1 MRQLAIVKCCIT
13 KRLSASVIWSPNW
26 RERREQFMNSE
37 NEMTGRSE
45 NASAAESFEHAGSGT
60 AGDEKSLP
68 ELARRSVETLVRE
81 GRVLEVPGVPV
92 DSLLGQPAACFVS
105 IKIGDGDLRGC
116 IGTVEPTR
124 TSLAEELIHNAI
136 SAATRD
142 PRFPPVETSELSQL
156 RYSVDVLS
164 PPEPARFAELNP
176 KTYGLIVEDER
187 GHRRGLLLPD
197 LEGVDSA
204 EQQLQITM
212 RKAGIPPGANVNLY
226 RFRVRRYGE

>member
-1 MRQLAIVKCCIT
+1 
-13 KRLSASVIWSPNW
+13 
-26 RERREQFMNSE
+26 MNE
-37 NEMTGRSE
+37 RSE
-45 NASAAESFEHAGSGT
+45 NAPAAESSARAGMDT
-60 AGDEKSLP
+60 AADERVLP
-68 ELARRSVETLVRE
+68 ELARRSVETFVRE
-81 GRVLEVPGVPV
+81 RRVLEAPRVAD
-92 DSLLGQPAACFVS
+92 DSLLSRPAACFVS
-105 IKIGDGDLRGC
+105 IKTDEGDLRGC

-124 TSLAEELIHNAI
+124 ESLASELIHNAI

-142 PRFPPVETSELSQL
+142 PRFLPVATSELPQL

-164 PPEPARFAELNP
+164 PPEPAQFEELNP

-187 GHRRGLLLPD
+187 GRRRGLLLPD

-212 RKAGIPPGANVNLY
+212 RKAGIPSGAEVKLY